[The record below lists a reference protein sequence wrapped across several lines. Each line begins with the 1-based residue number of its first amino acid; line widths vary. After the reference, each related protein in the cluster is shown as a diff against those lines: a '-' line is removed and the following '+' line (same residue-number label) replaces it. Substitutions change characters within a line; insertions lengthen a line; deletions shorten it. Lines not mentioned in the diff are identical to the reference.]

1 MIKNILKLKMT
12 NLNLKLNKIYY
23 NKKIAKLY
31 LLTNFLQEYCTHLA
45 TLIPITK
52 FEIYKD
58 EMIININANYLF
70 KIMTFLKL
78 YTNAQFKILS
88 YITAIDY
95 PNQIQRFTL
104 VYDLLSLVYSVRLR
118 IKFCIHELEEIDSI
132 TSIYNTANW
141 HEREVFDMFGIHFKN
156 HPDLRRILTD
166 YGFKGHPLRKDFP
179 ITGLVE
185 LSYDDFK
192 KRLVYTNTQLTQNFR
207 QKI

>member
-1 MIKNILKLKMT
+1 MSKLHLQLTKLYYIK
-12 NLNLKLNKIYY
+12 KLNSFYE
-23 NKKIAKLY
+23 
-31 LLTNFLQEYCTHLA
+31 TVNFLQEYCSYLTK
-45 TLIPITK
+45 LIPITK

-58 EMIININANYLF
+58 EIILEIKKKHL
-70 KIMTFLKL
+70 IQSITFLKL

-95 PNQIQRFTL
+95 PHRTKRFIL
-104 VYDLLSLVYSVRLR
+104 IYDLLSLFYSTRLR
-118 IKFCIHELEEIDSI
+118 IKIYINELEEIDSI

-166 YGFKGHPLRKDFP
+166 YGFQGHPLRKDFP
-179 ITGLVE
+179 IPGLVE

-192 KRLVYTNTQLTQNFR
+192 KRLVYTKTQLTQNFR
-207 QKI
+207 QKY